1 MSETRKYRYDHIL
14 DEYGVNFISSICG
27 HRILTRDEEIM
38 YARRVQKGDKDAA
51 NKMIMSN
58 MRLLASRAFVYSR
71 KYRQPDMYIPLV
83 AAGFT
88 GLCKAVQR
96 FDPKRGVRFSTYGQ
110 WWIDQAIRTSDDLK
124 YLIQVPAYVSDLI
137 NRFNKAANHCYVP
150 NGAEPSDSE
159 LRKKMKR
166 GLRNPQDFDMN
177 LIKKT
182 CRNAKPV
189 SVNGLEE
196 LIVDK
201 AREDQSIG
209 DRGIDM
215 VVIDKMIKKA
225 LDLRSALII
234 RLRYGINTENRE
246 PMTLR
251 EIGAVINR
259 TRERVRQ
266 IEVAALRKLRRYCSR
281 MKIQGPN

>member
-1 MSETRKYRYDHIL
+1 MSEARKYRYDHIL
-14 DEYGVNFISSICG
+14 DEYGVNFINSICG

-38 YARRVQKGDKDAA
+38 YAKRVQKGDKEAA

-58 MRLLASRAFVYSR
+58 MRLLANRAFVYSH
-71 KYRQPDMYIPLV
+71 KYRQHDMYIPLV

-96 FDPKRGVRFSTYGQ
+96 FDPKRGVRFSTYAQ
-110 WWIDQAIRTSDDLK
+110 WWIDQSIRISDDLK

-137 NRFNKAANHCYVP
+137 NRFNKAVNTSQKP
-150 NGAEPSDSE
+150 NGAELSDAE
-159 LRKKMKR
+159 LRKKMRR
-166 GLRNPQDFDMN
+166 GLRNPQDFDIG

-196 LIVDK
+196 IIVDK
-201 AREDQSIG
+201 AQEDQSIG
-209 DRGIDM
+209 DRIIDM

-225 LDLRSALII
+225 LDKRSAMII

-246 PMTLR
+246 PMTLS
-251 EIGAVINR
+251 EVGAVINR

-266 IEVAALRKLRRYCSR
+266 IEQEALKKLRRYCSR

>member
-1 MSETRKYRYDHIL
+1 MSEARKYRYDRSL
-14 DEYGVNFISSICG
+14 DEYSARFISKIC
-27 HRILTRDEEIM
+27 HHSLLTRDEEIM
-38 YARRVQKGDKDAA
+38 YARRVQKGDQDAA
-51 NKMIMSN
+51 NKLIMSN
-58 MRLLASRAFVYSR
+58 MRLLASRAFVYSN
-71 KYRQPDMYIPLV
+71 KYHQPDMYIPLV

-96 FDPKRGVRFSTYGQ
+96 FDPKRGVRFCTYAQ
-110 WWIDQAIRTSDDLK
+110 WWIDQSIRISDDLK
-124 YLIQVPAYVSDLI
+124 YLIHVPAYVSDLI
-137 NRFNKAANHCYVP
+137 IRFNKAVNTSQKP
-150 NGAEPSDSE
+150 NGAELSDAE
-159 LRKKMKR
+159 LRKKMRR
-166 GLRNPQDFDMN
+166 GVRRPQDFDIG

-201 AREDQSIG
+201 AREDKSIG
-209 DRGIDM
+209 DRIIDM

-225 LDLRSALII
+225 LDKRSAMII

-246 PMTLR
+246 PMTLS
-251 EIGAVINR
+251 EVGAVIHR

-266 IEVAALRKLRRYCSR
+266 IEVVALRRLKRYCSR